1 MHMPLRAACH
11 YKHTEHGRT
20 IAALL
25 FDMGRTTASLLPNM
39 GPCLRLLDQRAY
51 LRTRPSRNND
61 NWEGRPYPLILHD
74 RAFTNFTVVPLLLHK
89 VS

>member
-1 MHMPLRAACH
+1 MPLRAACH

-39 GPCLRLLDQRAY
+39 GSCLRLLDRHAY
-51 LRTRPSRNND
+51 LSTQLS
-61 NWEGRPYPLILHD
+61 
-74 RAFTNFTVVPLLLHK
+74 
-89 VS
+89 